1 MNLKFRAY
9 DKDGQKMFSEDE
21 LIIWN
26 NNVYANDSE
35 KLSRD
40 YLKGWSIDG
49 QYLMQ
54 STGLTDKNGKEI
66 FEGDV
71 VTDGQTVGDIKHH
84 QTYGFYM
91 IDDKGIERFFSDG
104 NCIEDFEEDAETIS
118 EILEIIGNIYENP
131 ELLEERL

>member
-1 MNLKFRAY
+1 MIPRYRAWNKKCNEMF
-9 DKDGQKMFSEDE
+9 KDTFAITESGQVIIVEQESVFDNPDYVFTDD
-21 LIIWN
+21 LII
-26 NNVYANDSE
+26 
-35 KLSRD
+35 
-40 YLKGWSIDG
+40 
-49 QYLMQ
+49 MQ
-54 STGLTDKNGKEI
+54 STGLTDKKDKEI

-104 NCIEDFEEDAETIS
+104 SCIEDFEEDAETIS